1 MRRTDTTVRERRKED
16 TQQQPYSWGTNGHGA
31 TAREQGK
38 SYGNSS
44 FDIQLCAFRQV
55 NSETR
60 VMARSRSPPS
70 RPDDDGDLASFL
82 KTLPFQ
88 LSFNKR
94 DQIFL
99 GLLVTLWLL
108 FNLILTDLAATLQFW
123 LLNAALIYTAYQLA
137 PFLYNSLHF
146 IEKDLVE
153 PTGKAVL
160 ITGP

>member
-1 MRRTDTTVRERRKED
+1 
-16 TQQQPYSWGTNGHGA
+16 
-31 TAREQGK
+31 
-38 SYGNSS
+38 
-44 FDIQLCAFRQV
+44 
-55 NSETR
+55 
-60 VMARSRSPPS
+60 MARSRSPPS
-70 RPDDDGDLASFL
+70 RPDGGGDVGIL
-82 KTLPFQ
+82 KSLPFQ

-99 GLLVTLWLL
+99 GLLVAFWLL

-123 LLNAALIYTAYQLA
+123 LLNTALVYTAYQLA

-160 ITGP
+160 ITGPCNFTIFTAFSKHLFCRLRFWFRPLPCQASRGQGILRLCVLSQWNL